1 MAAGKLDRLLRVA
14 KASITDDGF
23 GAAESFTLL
32 PQLIPC
38 MFEDVTDGERLRAQQ
53 VQSNLTSRFTIRDSV
68 IARSITPKDQILFE
82 SRFYDIVGIKET
94 AKRRRMLEITAA
106 ARADQ

>member
-1 MAAGKLDRLLRVA
+1 MAAGKLDRLLQIA
-14 KASITDDGF
+14 KASKADDGF

-32 PQLIPC
+32 PQFIPC
-38 MFEDVTDGERLRAQQ
+38 EFEDVTDGERLRAQQ
-53 VQSNLTSRFTIRDSV
+53 VQAHLTSRFTVRDSG
-68 IARSITPKDQILFE
+68 ITRSITAKDRIVFE
-82 SRFYDIVGIKET
+82 GLQYDIVGIKET